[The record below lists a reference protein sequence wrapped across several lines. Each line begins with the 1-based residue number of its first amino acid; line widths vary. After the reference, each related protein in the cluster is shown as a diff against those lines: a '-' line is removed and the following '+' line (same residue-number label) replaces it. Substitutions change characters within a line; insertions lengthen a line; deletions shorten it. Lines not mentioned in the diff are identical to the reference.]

1 MFRKITSNR
10 PDSSVL
16 KEISKEFYTY
26 FRYIKMFVRCRLI
39 AYPRQVYIL
48 MILCITISI
57 CCFFLLPKPMDVK
70 TTKSAHSVKPVSDG
84 MAHIMGSISDL
95 KEIIEL
101 QAIMDGLSTKRNLD
115 KQDSLILIQIK
126 ERLFALENLKAK
138 DSISSD

>member
-1 MFRKITSNR
+1 
-10 PDSSVL
+10 
-16 KEISKEFYTY
+16 
-26 FRYIKMFVRCRLI
+26 
-39 AYPRQVYIL
+39 
-48 MILCITISI
+48 
-57 CCFFLLPKPMDVK
+57 MDVK